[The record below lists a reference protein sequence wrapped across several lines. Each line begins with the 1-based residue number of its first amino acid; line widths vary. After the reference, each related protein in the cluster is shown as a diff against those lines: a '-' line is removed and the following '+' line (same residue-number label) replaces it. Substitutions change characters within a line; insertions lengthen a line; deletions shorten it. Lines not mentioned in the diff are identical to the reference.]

1 MYAQPHMLPIRLGA
15 RLRPWLLG
23 YMGLV
28 YVVLCA
34 LGIHLLAV
42 GRNWPLGDWQT
53 NYEGGF
59 VRRGFLGEIFLVVG
73 RLLHVDPLYF
83 AVAMSL
89 LCYGLLLF
97 TLASLLRQ
105 GAMQGWVVLLIVS
118 PATLLFPL
126 LSTRAGFHKE
136 VLYFAA
142 LSALVL
148 LYRNGRKL
156 PAVPVAAGL
165 SVVAVVLLLSH
176 EPIAFFLPYCLAAL
190 FVATGDADYVLRV
203 CAVPAALSVAAFL
216 LAAHYTGSP
225 HIVQA
230 ICASVHADAA
240 HPCSEAITYLVE
252 DRAGARA
259 MVQQNI
265 AELHYYRH
273 YPALLL
279 ALLPVTGR
287 ARPLEK
293 VFAASATRR
302 PWLAHLLRGRRV
314 RNALSLWVGLG
325 PLDTHPH
332 RQPCTA
338 AAVDE
343 RQAYTPAC
351 ERTGDPVES
360 RQAGRRS
367 AGNAWVRNLLEH
379 PRLWS
384 GAAFRPAWLGRKHR
398 LPPPSLN
405 RFVLQV

>member
-23 YMGLV
+23 YLGLV

-34 LGIHLLAV
+34 LGVHLLAV

-105 GAMQGWVVLLIVS
+105 GAMQGWVILLIVS

-176 EPIAFFLPYCLAAL
+176 EPIAFFLPYCIAVL
-190 FVATGDADYVLRV
+190 FVVTGDAGYVLRV
-203 CAVPAALSVAAFL
+203 CAVPAALSASAFL

-273 YPALLL
+273 YPSLLLL
-279 ALLPVTGR
+279 ALLPVILGVH
-287 ARPLEK
+287 ALWKRPSLHRQ
-293 VFAASATRR
+293 FA
-302 PWLAHLLRGRRV
+302 
-314 RNALSLWVGLG
+314 GLG
-325 PLDTHPH
+325 WLTF
-332 RQPCTA
+332 C
-338 AAVDE
+338 AAVASVTLFRYGSDWG
-343 RQAYTPAC
+343 RWIHIHIVSLTLLLLWMNGTTKPSSIAPPVMPWSRGKQAVA
-351 ERTGDPVES
+351 
-360 RQAGRRS
+360 A
-367 AGNAWVRNLLEH
+367 LLT
-379 PRLWS
+379 LGYATCWS
-384 GAAFRPAWLGRKHR
+384 IPGFGQEPLFGLLGLAVGIMHHHHR
-398 LPPPSLN
+398 
-405 RFVLQV
+405 